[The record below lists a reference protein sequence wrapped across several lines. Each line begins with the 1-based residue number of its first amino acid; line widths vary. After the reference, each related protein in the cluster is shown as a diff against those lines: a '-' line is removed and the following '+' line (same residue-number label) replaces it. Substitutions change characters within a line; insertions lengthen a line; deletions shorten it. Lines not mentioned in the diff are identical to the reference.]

1 MVRVDLFHPWSPS
14 VYGTATYQ
22 DILTVCGAALG
33 FCTVVGLIVFG
44 IARLFL
50 VQSQSISWGLQRLE
64 MPSFFYCL
72 QAGHGSW

>member
-50 VQSQSISWGLQRLE
+50 V
-64 MPSFFYCL
+64 
-72 QAGHGSW
+72 